1 MRGLRFA
8 SLGSGSSGNAMVIE
22 ATASS
27 SQGISAT
34 RVLLDC
40 GFGLRELASRLLS
53 LGLGLDDF
61 DAILV
66 THEHSD
72 HSAGVFKAARR
83 HDLDV
88 YLTHGTLAGMPRDRG
103 SLPKLIMID
112 SHRPFAVG
120 KLEIHP
126 FPVPHDA
133 REPVQFVF
141 SDGSRKL
148 GVLTDTG
155 SITPHIISML
165 DGCDALVVE
174 CNHDIEMLA
183 NGAYPRT
190 LKQRIGGRF
199 GHLDNRASAALLSAI
214 DHSRLQHVI
223 AAHLSLQNNTP
234 ELVRASLTAAMRC
247 DEERICVASQEA
259 GFLWCELK

>member
-1 MRGLRFA
+1 MTGLRFA

-22 ATASS
+22 AGSS
-27 SQGISAT
+27 PELGKVAT
-34 RVLLDC
+34 RLLLDC
-40 GFGLRELASRLLS
+40 GFGLRELASRLS
-53 LGLGLDDF
+53 RLGLVFDDI

-72 HSAGVFKAARR
+72 HCAGVLKTARR
-83 HDLDV
+83 HDIEV

-103 SLPKLIMID
+103 SLPCFRMID
-112 SHRPFAVG
+112 SHRPFVVG

-141 SDGSRKL
+141 SNGKHRL

-155 SITPHIISML
+155 TVTPHIVNML

-174 CNHDIEMLA
+174 CNHDSAMLA

-199 GHLDNRASAALLSAI
+199 GHLDNLATAALLAAI
-214 DHSRLQHVI
+214 DHSRLQHVV

-234 ELVRASLTAAMRC
+234 ELVRAVLAAAIGR
-247 DEERICVASQEA
+247 DEDWICVASQEA
-259 GFLWCELK
+259 GFTWRELK

>member
-1 MRGLRFA
+1 MSGLRFA

-22 ATASS
+22 VAASS
-27 SQGISAT
+27 NKGAAAT

-40 GFGLRELASRLLS
+40 GFGLRELAVRLAR
-53 LGLGLDDF
+53 LGLILDDF

-72 HSAGVFKAARR
+72 HSAGVFRAARR
-83 HDLDV
+83 HGLDV
-88 YLTHGTLAGMPRDRG
+88 YLTHGTLAGMPPDRG
-103 SLPKLIMID
+103 ILPKLVMID
-112 SHRPFAVG
+112 SHRPFVIG
-120 KLEIHP
+120 ELEVHP

-141 SDGSRKL
+141 SDGRRKL

-155 SITPHIISML
+155 SVTPHIISML
-165 DGCDALVVE
+165 DGCDALVLE

-183 NGAYPRT
+183 NGTYPRM

-199 GHLDNRASAALLSAI
+199 GHLDNHATSALLSAI
-214 DHSRLQHVI
+214 DTSRVQHLV

-234 ELVRASLTAAMRC
+234 ELARAALAAAIGC
-247 DEERICVASQEA
+247 DAQWICVASQDA
-259 GFLWCELK
+259 GFCWRELN

>member
-1 MRGLRFA
+1 MSGFRFA

-22 ATASS
+22 AGGG
-27 SQGISAT
+27 SQGGTAAT

-40 GFGLRELASRLLS
+40 GFGPRELTARLLR
-53 LGLGLDDF
+53 LGLGIDDF

-72 HSAGVFKAARR
+72 HSAGVFKAAQGR
-83 HDLDV
+83 DLEV
-88 YLTHGTLAGMPRDRG
+88 YLTHGTLTGMPPVKSEPARVV
-103 SLPKLIMID
+103 MVD
-112 SHRPFAVG
+112 SHRPFVIG
-120 KLEIHP
+120 ELEISP

-141 SDGSRKL
+141 SDGHSRL

-155 SITPHIISML
+155 TITPHIVAML
-165 DGCDALVVE
+165 NGCDALVLE
-174 CNHDIEMLA
+174 CNHDVDMLA
-183 NGAYPRT
+183 NGTYPKV

-199 GHLDNRASAALLSAI
+199 GHLDNHATSALLAAI
-214 DHSRLQHVI
+214 DRTRLQHVV

-234 ELVRASLTAAMRC
+234 ELARAALAAAMGC
-247 DEERICVASQEA
+247 DAEWICVATQET
-259 GFLWCELK
+259 GFSWREFD